1 MTTIID
7 NDNQAGCCPALFL
20 AAPASGQGKTTITAA
35 LARLLHRQGKR
46 VRVFKFGPDY
56 LDPQILQRACKQAVV
71 QLDMWMAGEEWCR
84 QELHQAAI
92 ASDIILV
99 EGAMGIYDGT
109 PSSADLAAKFGLP
122 VVLIMNVKAMAQ
134 TAAAIAVGLR
144 NYRDDFDMMGVIA
157 NFCGSNYHGKLVK
170 DALPDDLPLWAA
182 LKRDEAVELPERHL
196 GLVQPFE
203 QGEVVMEQ
211 RLEAGADMLEEAG
224 ILPYIEKLKPILF
237 PPQKINRP
245 PNEALKGATI
255 AIAGDEAFSF
265 AYAAN
270 ISLLK
275 AMGGSIVDFSPIHN
289 DCIPSEATAIW
300 LPGGYPEIHAKKLAE
315 NTSMLT
321 SLRSFHQQGKP
332 ILAECG
338 GFLYC
343 MDSLVDLEGKSF
355 AMAGVLPGVG
365 TMKNK
370 AG

>member
-1 MTTIID
+1 MI
-7 NDNQAGCCPALFL
+7 
-20 AAPASGQGKTTITAA
+20 
-35 LARLLHRQGKR
+35 
-46 VRVFKFGPDY
+46 
-56 LDPQILQRACKQAVV
+56 
-71 QLDMWMAGEEWCR
+71 
-84 QELHQAAI
+84 
-92 ASDIILV
+92 
-99 EGAMGIYDGT
+99 
-109 PSSADLAAKFGLP
+109 
-122 VVLIMNVKAMAQ
+122 
-134 TAAAIAVGLR
+134 
-144 NYRDDFDMMGVIA
+144 GVIA

-182 LKRDEAVELPERHL
+182 LKSDEAVELPERHL

-224 ILPYIEKLKPILF
+224 ILSYIEKLKPIHF

-255 AIAGDEAFSF
+255 AIARDEAFSF

-275 AMGGSIVDFSPIHN
+275 AMGGSIVYFSPIHN